1 MPKKKLVVNATDEQ
15 LANLYRALQVG
26 TPITVALSLVGISV
40 TTFYYWIAI
49 YSVVV
54 YCKEQ
59 DELEELERLS
69 KAGVSIQEIKDLSA
83 AMTHNTKKSAIGTYI
98 EPKQETVL
106 RYRNSISF
114 KHFADEVYQIINK
127 CNQLRS
133 EVVMKHLSIITA
145 STDPKKHIKASGS
158 MWFLERTQADYFGR
172 AADKVIEEDN
182 APGVIPSI
190 QVEFVDPKNSED
202 RLKEME
208 TKVLEELKGSGD
220 A

>member
-1 MPKKKLVVNATDEQ
+1 MPKKKLVVNATEEQ
-15 LANLYRALQVG
+15 LANLYKALRVG
-26 TPITVALSLVGISV
+26 TPITVALSMVGISV
-40 TTFYYWIAI
+40 TTFYYWVAI

-59 DELEELERLS
+59 DELEELENLS

-83 AMTHNTKKSAIGTYI
+83 AMTHNSKKSAIGIYI

-106 RYRNSISF
+106 RYRNSVSF
-114 KHFADEVYQIINK
+114 RHFADSVYDIIK
-127 CNQLRS
+127 ECNRLRS

-145 STDPKKHIKASGS
+145 STDPKQHIKASGS

-172 AADKVIEEDN
+172 AADKVIEEEN
-182 APGVIPSI
+182 APRVVPSI
-190 QVEFVDPKNSED
+190 QVEFVDPKSSED

-208 TKVLEELKGSGD
+208 TRVLEEIKGSGD